1 MADQQGV
8 TVNLKVTNNNSFKI
22 SDMFDGVPFDFEA
35 GQSLVIPPE
44 AALHIFAWQPG
55 ADLAAVERHVQKR
68 WGWNIPD
75 LQKDGIAAGY
85 FRKIEL
91 KPVTY
96 RMVEVRDEDDDTAAA
111 PRSRSASGKFVAGGT
126 RDAAA

>member
-1 MADQQGV
+1 MAEPQSV
-8 TVNLKVTNNNSFKI
+8 TVNLKVTNHNDFKI
-22 SDMFDGVPFDFEA
+22 SDMFDGVPFDFEP

-44 AALHIFAWQPG
+44 AALHIFAWKPG
-55 ADLAAVERHVQKR
+55 ANMAEVERHVQKR
-68 WGWNIPD
+68 WGWNIAD

-85 FRKIEL
+85 FRNIEL

-96 RMVEVRDEDDDTAAA
+96 RMVEVREDDDDIPAA